1 MSKVTII
8 VRADHKQGVTADGKK
23 YDFYAYTA
31 TTKKGEL
38 ARIKFTKAVKNAP
51 EEVGYFNVT
60 TDTTQINKDN
70 RLAFLTYWIKS
81 VDSVTPYEPE
91 VKENLD
97 F

>member
-8 VRADHKQGVTADGKK
+8 VRSEHKQGTTAEGKK

-31 TTKKGEL
+31 TTKTGRL

-51 EEVGYFNVT
+51 QEVGYFNVA
-60 TDTTQINKDN
+60 TDTTAINRDN
-70 RLAFLTYWIKS
+70 QLAYLTYWIKS
-81 VDSVTPYEPE
+81 IDSVTPYEPE
-91 VKENLD
+91 VRENLD